1 MLTSLVHFHPA
12 LTSLSLFRNGPYA
25 SWSQHRA
32 KGTIWIPHMRKSDI
46 SRLNH
51 AHKDNFLSDKLL
63 CTLSD
68 N

>member
-1 MLTSLVHFHPA
+1 MVTSLLHFHPA
-12 LTSLSLFRNGPYA
+12 LTSLSVFRNGPSA
-25 SWSQHRA
+25 SWSQHPA
-32 KGTIWIPHMRKSDI
+32 NGTIWMPHTRESDI